1 MLFVG
6 NSELELAL
14 WATKFLTPHRNLRFP
29 TVSMNFTV
37 NYGYVT

>member
-14 WATKFLTPHRNLRFP
+14 CATEFLTLHRYLQFP